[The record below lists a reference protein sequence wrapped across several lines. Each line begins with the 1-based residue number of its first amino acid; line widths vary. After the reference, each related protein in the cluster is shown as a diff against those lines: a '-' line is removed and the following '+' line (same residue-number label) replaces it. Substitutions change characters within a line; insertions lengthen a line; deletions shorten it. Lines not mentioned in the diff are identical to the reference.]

1 MACSFHFLHL
11 GVSTRLLNIALSF
24 GHLLS
29 VSVTFAFMHNI
40 SIPAEPEHHVNSD
53 MILDLMHY
61 NTRRIQIQCS
71 IQTQKLPSCKN
82 FLFRG
87 VHNP

>member
-11 GVSTRLLNIALSF
+11 GVSTSLLNIALSF
-24 GHLLS
+24 GNLLS
-29 VSVTFAFMHNI
+29 VSVTVALMHNT
-40 SIPAEPEHHVNSD
+40 SIPAEPEHNVNGD
-53 MILDLMHY
+53 MILDLMQY
-61 NTRRIQIQCS
+61 NRRRIQIQYS
-71 IQTQKLPSCKN
+71 SQTQKLPSCKN